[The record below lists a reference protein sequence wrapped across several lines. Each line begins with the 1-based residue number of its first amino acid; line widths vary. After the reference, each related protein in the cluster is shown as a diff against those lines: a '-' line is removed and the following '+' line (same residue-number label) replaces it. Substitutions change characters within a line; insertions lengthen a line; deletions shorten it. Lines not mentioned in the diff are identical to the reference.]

1 MDKALSCVQ
10 RLTDCI
16 QSAKNDKENANN
28 STLQQQLSTA
38 LSIIDELNGILSLVD
53 DGDTKEQET
62 LEASR
67 IIERN
72 LSDLSDG
79 AFDRILDQV
88 TDNDSETRSQ
98 ISPQNSLS
106 FPLSPGKEKS
116 SKFTFKPQSD
126 MFAKMKKKLK
136 NKKNRS
142 SKQLSLNQL
151 DIPDGDDENGSQE
164 DSLQVKPIL
173 QQQASLT
180 NVHGGFQIDLPESE
194 TKVVC
199 MCKVYHIVF
208 VHVFLIFFFWF
219 LCVFIY
225 CVCMCLTNS
234 LKEQ

>member
-38 LSIIDELNGILSLVD
+38 LSIIDELNGILSLD
-53 DGDTKEQET
+53 DGDKKEQET

-199 MCKVYHIVF
+199 MCKVVFYCFCSCVFDFFFFFCFYVFLFIVF
-208 VHVFLIFFFWF
+208 V
-219 LCVFIY
+219 CV
-225 CVCMCLTNS
+225 
-234 LKEQ
+234 